1 MALHFRQWPG
11 RNPIDIMFIAELHRF
26 RARATTGMRGFT
38 LIEVL
43 VTIAVMLL
51 GLLGVIGMQARSA
64 VVEFESYQRGEAL
77 SLIREMQGRLTN
89 SRALVDGY
97 LDAAVSSTNGSVYVG
112 SGAGAQDFCGG
123 AVGTPLEQAK
133 YELCQ
138 WGQALQ
144 GAAVQEGTTN
154 VGAMIGAR
162 GCLIRVVPAEGNA
175 LADVYITVVWQGKSP
190 SAEPDVDSPAG
201 KNFCASDVNFGAGLR
216 RGLSVRVLVPNLTK
230 SS

>member
-1 MALHFRQWPG
+1 MLV
-11 RNPIDIMFIAELHRF
+11 IDIHRC
-26 RARATTGMRGFT
+26 RARVSDVRGFT

-43 VTIAVMLL
+43 VTIVVMLL
-51 GLLGVIGMQARSA
+51 GLLGVLAMQARSS

-77 SLIREMQGRLTN
+77 ALVREMQGRLTN
-89 SRALVDGY
+89 SRSIVDGY
-97 LDAAVSSTNGSVYVG
+97 LDAAVSSTDGTLYVG
-112 SGAGAQDFCGG
+112 SGAGAQDFSVASACVAG
-123 AVGTPLEQAK
+123 AGVPLAEAK
-133 YELCQ
+133 FEMCQ

-144 GAAVQEGTTN
+144 GAAAQEGASK

-175 LADVYITVVWQGKSP
+175 LADIYVTVVWQGASP

-201 KNFCASDVNFGAGLR
+201 QNFCAKDVNFGTGLR
-216 RGLSVRVLVPNLTK
+216 RGVSVRVLVPNLTK

>member
-1 MALHFRQWPG
+1 
-11 RNPIDIMFIAELHRF
+11 
-26 RARATTGMRGFT
+26 MRGFT

-97 LDAAVSSTNGSVYVG
+97 LDAAVSSTDGIVYVG
-112 SGAGAQDFCGG
+112 SGAGAKDFCGG

-133 YELCQ
+133 FEMCQ

-144 GAAVQEGTTN
+144 GAAAQEGTTK

-162 GCLIRVVPAEGNA
+162 GCLIRVDPPEGNA
-175 LADVYITVVWQGKSP
+175 LADIYITVVWEGKSP
-190 SAEPDVDSPAG
+190 SAEPAANSAAA
-201 KNFCASDVNFGAGLR
+201 KCASDVTFGTKLR
-216 RGLSVRVLVPNLTK
+216 RGISVRVLVPNLIK
-230 SS
+230 ES